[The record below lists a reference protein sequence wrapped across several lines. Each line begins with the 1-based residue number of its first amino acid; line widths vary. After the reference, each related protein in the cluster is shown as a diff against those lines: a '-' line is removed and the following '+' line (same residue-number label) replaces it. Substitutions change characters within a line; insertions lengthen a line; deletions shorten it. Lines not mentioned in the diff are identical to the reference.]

1 MAGKS
6 NVRPYLV
13 RLAVI
18 FIICLVFVIT
28 FNEITYLFQKDA
40 YDRAPEAVRVTI
52 PQGTSERV
60 EAGEPEPAIPEGLVF
75 VVGDVL
81 EVVNEDNVAHQLG
94 PLWVP
99 AKTTASLAMD
109 EPTTASYSCSFRPD
123 RYMDID
129 VRQPTTWADRLT
141 GISIAAPTLA
151 TLVFLYSLAAK
162 PIPGEKPKSPESG
175 QDHALPTVASDGQA
189 ASDTTQ
195 AKG

>member
-1 MAGKS
+1 
-6 NVRPYLV
+6 
-13 RLAVI
+13 
-18 FIICLVFVIT
+18 
-28 FNEITYLFQKDA
+28 
-40 YDRAPEAVRVTI
+40 VTI

-60 EAGEPEPAIPEGLVF
+60 EAGEPEPVIPEGLVF

-162 PIPGEKPKSPESG
+162 PIPGEKPKSPVSG
-175 QDHALPTVASDGQA
+175 QDHAPLAAASDGQA
-189 ASDTTQ
+189 ASDTVQ
-195 AKG
+195 AEG